1 MGYKLLKNS
10 IITIIMR
17 YYIFSFTEDD
27 KGIRL
32 MNELAGI
39 PNGYAF
45 EKSPIHINSKRNVWV
60 TYPSSKNIDFINDSI
75 KMLKATSSVEI
86 IPTNITDEIQVPEN
100 VTSRN
105 DKEFNSKMV
114 NIFGSFAHNIDLT

>member
-1 MGYKLLKNS
+1 MQ
-10 IITIIMR
+10 
-17 YYIFSFTEDD
+17 YYIFSFTEDN

-32 MNELAGI
+32 MHELAGI

-45 EKSPIHINSKRNVWV
+45 EKSPLHVNSKRNVWV
-60 TYPSSKNIDFINDSI
+60 MYPSSKNIDFINYSI
-75 KMLKATSSVEI
+75 KNLEATSSVEI
-86 IPTNITDEIQVPEN
+86 IPTNITDEIQVPEY

-114 NIFGSFAHNIDLT
+114 KIFSSFAHNIDLT